1 MTTFMGIQGSNKECD
16 GGRENKNETFCSVF
30 PPEPGTEMKS
40 YLQTATENKQSCHFC
55 AGRLEEKKNTGTI

>member
-1 MTTFMGIQGSNKECD
+1 MEGERIKMKHFVP
-16 GGRENKNETFCSVF
+16 FF

-55 AGRLEEKKNTGTI
+55 AGRLEEKKIQEQYNNNKNNKIKGT